1 MQLIDKELEFQKI
14 VKTQIVSEHNM
25 YMLNVPKSSSTT
37 YLSFVF
43 VQICYFDYWGTSG
56 QAECGTTPPPTT
68 HTPEYLDLLNSHTC
82 SRATELCLE
91 PHPHP

>member
-43 VQICYFDYWGTSG
+43 VQICYFDYWGTRG
-56 QAECGTTPPPTT
+56 QAEFGTPP
-68 HTPEYLDLLNSHTC
+68 HTPLLNSH

>member
-1 MQLIDKELEFQKI
+1 MMQLIDKELEFQKI

-43 VQICYFDYWGTSG
+43 VQICYFDYWGTRG
-56 QAECGTTPPPTT
+56 QAEFGTPTPP
-68 HTPEYLDLLNSHTC
+68 HTPLLNSH